1 MLSWNAKIGLRTLFI
16 AKSSIYDYM
25 SSYWNFRLVCD
36 GIVAVVIGIVIS
48 VLGLWILGV
57 VFIGLGIL
65 CLWLVWRRRGIS
77 AKKGKEAGLKKEA
90 DGQYYPTQDNNNP
103 P

>member
-1 MLSWNAKIGLRTLFI
+1 
-16 AKSSIYDYM
+16 M

-36 GIVAVVIGIVIS
+36 GVVSVVIGIVIT
-48 VLGLWILGV
+48 VLGLWMLGV

-77 AKKGKEAGLKKEA
+77 AKKSKDAGLKMGA
-90 DGQYYPTQDNNNP
+90 DGQYYPAQDNKAP
-103 P
+103 T